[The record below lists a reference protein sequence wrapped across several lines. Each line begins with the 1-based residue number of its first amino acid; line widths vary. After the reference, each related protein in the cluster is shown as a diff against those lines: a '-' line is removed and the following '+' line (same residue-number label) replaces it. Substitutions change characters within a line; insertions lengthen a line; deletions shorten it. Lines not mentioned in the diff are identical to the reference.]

1 MNIIVNGDRVEIA
14 SGATVKTLAEQQNL
28 PDRGVA
34 VAVNNDMVP
43 RADWDNKTLNEG
55 DDVVIIRAVCGG

>member
-43 RADWDNKTLNEG
+43 RTDWDNKTLNEG

>member
-1 MNIIVNGDRVEIA
+1 MNIIVNGDKVEMA
-14 SGATVKTLAEQQNL
+14 GGATVKTLAEQQNL

-34 VAVNNDMVP
+34 IAVNNDMVP
-43 RADWDNKTLNEG
+43 RADWENKTLNEG